1 MISNK
6 AKSISSIAHIE
17 HSIKTGINGA
27 NMFVQ
32 ACRLN
37 SIDVF
42 ESTKKEDIFDHIDFW
57 IYGKGVDVKGFKK
70 SHQEGFIIIEF
81 KNVNGYSGS
90 CSADSKAEFIA
101 FQFADCFWIV
111 RKNELLEYC
120 RKNVQIEYVE
130 QFKDCYKK
138 LYTRKGRKDLMTK
151 LHLSDLKTF
160 NFILKLNFLD
170 RSINNSK

>member
-17 HSIKTGINGA
+17 HSIKTGVTGA
-27 NMFVQ
+27 NMFLE
-32 ACRLN
+32 ACKIN

-42 ESTKKEDIFDHIDFW
+42 ESTKQEDIYDHIDFW
-57 IYGKGVDVKGFKK
+57 MYGKGVDVKGFKK

-81 KNVNGYSGS
+81 RNVNGYSGS

-101 FQFADCFWIV
+101 FQFADCFWMV
-111 RKNELLEYC
+111 RKNELLDYC

-130 QFKDCYKK
+130 EFKDCYKK

-170 RSINNSK
+170 KSINNSK

>member
-6 AKSISSIAHIE
+6 AKSISSTAHIE
-17 HSIKTGINGA
+17 HSIKTGLTGA
-27 NMFVQ
+27 NMFLE
-32 ACRLN
+32 ACKIN
-37 SIDVF
+37 SIEVF
-42 ESTKKEDIFDHIDFW
+42 ESTKQEDIYDHIDFW
-57 IYGKGVDVKGFKK
+57 MYGKGVDVKGFKK
-70 SHQEGFIIIEF
+70 SHQEGFIVIEF
-81 KNVNGYSGS
+81 KNVNGYAGS

-111 RKNELLEYC
+111 RKNELLDYC

-130 QFKDCYKK
+130 EFKDCYKK

-170 RSINNSK
+170 KSINY